1 MMTEKSESMQACVK
15 STEINNKN
23 FISSVKAVKNT

>member
-1 MMTEKSESMQACVK
+1 MMIEKWVRVR